1 MILIVDSGSSKAD
14 WVLLNK
20 DQIFSQLKTKG
31 INPFFQSS
39 NEIHD
44 LVKNTF
50 ELSQADKIENIF
62 FYGAGCIKNQN
73 TDIIQNGLQKYFKN
87 AEIEVE
93 DDMIG
98 TARSIFGNKPGIAC
112 ILGTGANSCK
122 YDGVNI
128 IEKVPSLGYILG
140 DEASGAYFGK
150 ILLNN
155 YFKNMM
161 PKDLA
166 DKFNIEYK
174 PAESEILNQVYKQPY
189 PNRFLAK
196 FTYFLSKN
204 LNHIYVQNLLAKGF
218 EIFIRMNIFKYN
230 NFQNY
235 PVGFNG
241 SIAYHFSGIL
251 NEVAVKN
258 KIKIDT
264 IIEKPIDGLIR
275 YHLK

>member
-73 TDIIQNGLQKYFKN
+73 TDVIRNGLQKYFKN

-93 DDMIG
+93 DDIIG
-98 TARSIFGNKPGIAC
+98 AARSIFGNRPGIAC

-218 EIFIRMNIFKYN
+218 EGFIMMNIFKYN

-241 SIAYHFSGIL
+241 SIAYHFSGI
-251 NEVAVKN
+251 
-258 KIKIDT
+258 
-264 IIEKPIDGLIR
+264 
-275 YHLK
+275 